1 MEMAVEPL
9 PLDSVEC
16 RCDDLMV
23 TVRRIL
29 EMVPEVEVGAFEK
42 FVMLAA
48 AVAAA
53 AVDGA
58 DCNFVGKNLGS

>member
-9 PLDSVEC
+9 PLDSAEC

-23 TVRRIL
+23 TVRKIL
-29 EMVPEVEVGAFEK
+29 EMVPEVEVKAFEN

-48 AVAAA
+48 AVAV
-53 AVDGA
+53 VDEEH
-58 DCNFVGKNLGS
+58 